1 MLSTKVGPGGRV
13 LIPIELRRALDLAE
27 GTSLVARVEDDRLI
41 LERPDALLERAKA
54 RFALIADGAS
64 LADELVAERRRES
77 ESERHPF

>member
-1 MLSTKVGPGGRV
+1 MLSTKVGAGGRV

-54 RFALIADGAS
+54 RFASIADGAS

-77 ESERHPF
+77 ESERHPS

>member
-1 MLSTKVGPGGRV
+1 V

-54 RFALIADGAS
+54 RFASIADGAS

-77 ESERHPF
+77 ESERHPS

>member
-54 RFALIADGAS
+54 RFALIADDG

-77 ESERHPF
+77 GSERHPS